1 MYSEELIQEALD
13 DTRGKK
19 VNGVTITDIR
29 YADDTIIIAETEHDL
44 QVMITRLNETCKIYG
59 MELNAKKTKVMV
71 IERFSG
77 TKIQIT
83 SGKTVLEQVKSYCY
97 LGSQITEDGRCTD
110 EIRKRTAMAKIAFQR
125 HKELF
130 NSNINRK
137 TKMNLL
143 KTYVWSF
150 FTYGCE
156 AWTIGKDIMD
166 KIRAYEMWYY
176 RRFLKIRWTD
186 GVTNEEVL
194 RRMNV
199 TPMLLTIIAKRKAA
213 LFGHVARG
221 SSGAVFCNIVEGY
234 IEGKRSSGRQRRTWM
249 DGIKEW
255 VNIKNCGIL
264 KGRCSDRV
272 CWRTMVSN
280 LRIT

>member
-1 MYSEELIQEALD
+1 
-13 DTRGKK
+13 
-19 VNGVTITDIR
+19 
-29 YADDTIIIAETEHDL
+29 
-44 QVMITRLNETCKIYG
+44 

-71 IERFSG
+71 IEKFPG

-110 EIRKRTAMAKIAFQR
+110 EKRKRTAMAKIAFQR

-143 KTYVWSF
+143 KTYVWSV

-156 AWTIGKDIMD
+156 AWTIGKEMMD
-166 KIRAYEMWYY
+166 KIRAFEMWCY
-176 RRFLKIRWTD
+176 RRLLKIRWTD
-186 GVTNEEVL
+186 RVSNEEML

-199 TPMLLTIIAKRKAA
+199 TPMLLPELWYPEK
-213 LFGHVARG
+213 
-221 SSGAVFCNIVEGY
+221 
-234 IEGKRSSGRQRRTWM
+234 
-249 DGIKEW
+249 
-255 VNIKNCGIL
+255 
-264 KGRCSDRV
+264 
-272 CWRTMVSN
+272 
-280 LRIT
+280 

>member
-1 MYSEELIQEALD
+1 
-13 DTRGKK
+13 
-19 VNGVTITDIR
+19 
-29 YADDTIIIAETEHDL
+29 
-44 QVMITRLNETCKIYG
+44 MITRLNETYKIYG
-59 MELNAKKTKVMV
+59 VELNAKKTKVMV
-71 IERFSG
+71 IEKFPG

-83 SGKTVLEQVKSYCY
+83 SGKFVLEQVKSYCY

-110 EIRKRTAMAKIAFQR
+110 EIRKRTAMARIAFKQ

-143 KTYVWSF
+143 KTYVWSV

-156 AWTIGKDIMD
+156 AWTIRKEMMD
-166 KIRAYEMWYY
+166 KIRAYEMWVY
-176 RRFLKIRWTD
+176 RRLLKIRWTD
-186 GVTNEEVL
+186 RVSNEEVL

-199 TPMLLTIIAKRKAA
+199 TPLLLTIIAKRKAA
-213 LFGHVARG
+213 LFGQVARG

-249 DGIKEW
+249 DDIKEW
-255 VNIKNCGIL
+255 VNIQNYAIL
-264 KGRCSDRV
+264 KSRCSDRV